1 MAILGGSLSVF
12 ALVAVM
18 TAPREDQAY
27 ARPLATASVTDVS
40 SGGGTGGNQVR
51 VSATDAKGT
60 DSRPKPATTSTAPTT
75 KATGAGATPGT
86 SAPATTSYGTAAT
99 AKSAPAPAPITTTLA
114 GTWKYPLHTGIKTT
128 YFWAGEEAG
137 PDNDF
142 IQNISS
148 AWQSDW
154 KSYFGGT
161 DDPSNRCGY
170 NPCGFTPKENPFYFA
185 LPWGDY
191 TESGQVSNMHII
203 PWYAGAVPNGQSIIK
218 NRWIQI
224 TAAPDGVS
232 KTVYAQWEDVG
243 PFNWTD
249 GGYVFG
255 TSTPASNRAGLDVSP
270 AVRDYLGA
278 NFRQSGSTVSSWRF
292 VDFSEVPA
300 GPWKSTITT
309 SGPDWN

>member
-60 DSRPKPATTSTAPTT
+60 DRKPKSS
-75 KATGAGATPGT
+75 ATGE
-86 SAPATTSYGTAAT
+86 STTTAKTGTAGSTTTPTDTTTGAAI
-99 AKSAPAPAPITTTLA
+99 AKPAPAPAPAATTPA